1 MKCQLCDR
9 EYRDPGN
16 FTKHLRK
23 FHELSKPEY
32 ENRYGK
38 CVFEEYVNPF
48 SKKEVQDKIKKRCLE
63 KYGSEN
69 PMSSEIIRNKWVKNF
84 RERYGVD
91 NPQQRREIR
100 DKTAI
105 TNLKKY
111 GGTGF
116 ACQDLLDKAK
126 ETCKSRYGNENYRN
140 SEMIKSSLKKFWDDP
155 IKSERCRNQKRS
167 TSLDHYGVDNP
178 MKSEDIR
185 SRAKETCLRRYGVE
199 SSWLLPQVAENRLYS
214 KDSKPNKF
222 WAELLSENEIEYD
235 REFRIDRSFYDFRIL
250 NSNILLEVN
259 PSFTHNSTIS
269 IHGKDPISKDYHYN
283 KTKLAVDNGFICLN
297 IFEWVDP
304 DLVIALIKKSDLIS
318 EFVGIEKHELHGW
331 LIYDSGFKISSRTD
345 RNICI

>member
-1 MKCQLCDR
+1 
-9 EYRDPGN
+9 
-16 FTKHLRK
+16 
-23 FHELSKPEY
+23 
-32 ENRYGK
+32 
-38 CVFEEYVNPF
+38 
-48 SKKEVQDKIKKRCLE
+48 
-63 KYGSEN
+63 
-69 PMSSEIIRNKWVKNF
+69 MSSEIIRNKWVKNF

-105 TNLKKY
+105 MN
-111 GGTGF
+111 
-116 ACQDLLDKAK
+116 
-126 ETCKSRYGNENYRN
+126 
-140 SEMIKSSLKKFWDDP
+140 
-155 IKSERCRNQKRS
+155 
-167 TSLDHYGVDNP
+167 
-178 MKSEDIR
+178 
-185 SRAKETCLRRYGVE
+185 
-199 SSWLLPQVAENRLYS
+199 
-214 KDSKPNKF
+214 
-222 WAELLSENEIEYD
+222 LSENDIEYD

-269 IHGKDPISKDYHYN
+269 IHGKYPISEDYHYN